1 MSTVEL
7 RRILLKKE
15 QVIEWNLPPAPAKL
29 TDSRTANWDGL
40 GQVELDAVDPKK
52 LQRICQDAIN
62 DVFDYD
68 LFNDL
73 KDEESEEKER
83 FTMELRTFVN
93 NEL

>member
-1 MSTVEL
+1 MT
-7 RRILLKKE
+7 KE
-15 QVIEWNLPPAPAKL
+15 QVIRWNLPPAPAKL